1 MLRQFNS
8 NNRQPTRV
16 IKQINLNSMSGSG
29 YLDNMIRDY
38 ALQVSLSASFDG
50 RDGAG
55 IALPLESAVLEMS
68 ASIRYRYTSS
78 LDIRIPTKFIA
89 NNRQPNRVI
98 KQINLNS
105 VSGSGYLDNILDD
118 YTSQL
123 SLSASFDGRDG
134 AGIAL
139 PLESAVL
146 EMSASIQYRYTS
158 SLDIRIPT
166 KLQSNTRSNPNPITI
181 TNNTNT
187 INDFHTEILKF
198 GARYV
203 SRQIDAYDNDLNTLT
218 IYSASLDYGTEG
230 ASAENFE
237 ILVNGLHVAG
247 NYTIKEVGN
256 NVVITLGGE
265 YIEFDTV
272 QTGDV
277 YVFGKFLPIT

>member
-8 NNRQPTRV
+8 GTK
-16 IKQINLNSMSGSG
+16 KQI
-29 YLDNMIRDY
+29 R
-38 ALQVSLSASFDG
+38 
-50 RDGAG
+50 
-55 IALPLESAVLEMS
+55 
-68 ASIRYRYTSS
+68 T
-78 LDIRIPTKFIA
+78 IPTVNIG
-89 NNRQPNRVI
+89 
-98 KQINLNS
+98 NLSGAELLQSLTHIMSSSMPVTNVFNS
-105 VSGSGYLDNILDD
+105 NTRFNPELVSVVRTPISSDLTGSLYHIL
-118 YTSQL
+118 S
-123 SLSASFDGRDG
+123 SSM
-134 AGIAL
+134 
-139 PLESAVL
+139 PVL
-146 EMSASIQYRYTS
+146 NVFE
-158 SLDIRIPT
+158 
-166 KLQSNTRSNPNPITI
+166 SNTRSNPNPITI